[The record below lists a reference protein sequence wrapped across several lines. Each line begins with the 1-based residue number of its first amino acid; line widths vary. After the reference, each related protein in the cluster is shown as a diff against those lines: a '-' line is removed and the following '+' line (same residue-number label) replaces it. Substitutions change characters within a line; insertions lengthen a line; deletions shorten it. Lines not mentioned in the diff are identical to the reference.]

1 MVDTKLTFT
10 AKTIPNVIRVT
21 RTVVWAR
28 GINARGTRMALL
40 YFISISLPAFVNVW
54 KRTSLLSQDQTIT
67 NASEIIYC
75 TCTMASISNISRF
88 ACANVW
94 SACVVTSSIYVA
106 FAWIC
111 FAFVNICQK
120 RKKKEKKRKKLKM
133 GAGFLF
139 RSQETREKKAET
151 CCNFLVKSTRYF
163 LNLFTLVQQVLP
175 KACAIN
181 HSSYFAT
188 GTKHVL

>member
-10 AKTIPNVIRVT
+10 AKTIPNVIRIT

-40 YFISISLPAFVNVW
+40 YYISMSLPAFVNVW
-54 KRTSLLSQDQTIT
+54 KRTSSLSQDQTIT

-94 SACVVTSSIYVA
+94 SACVFTSSIYVA

-120 RKKKEKKRKKLKM
+120 RKKNKKREKNEKWERV
-133 GAGFLF
+133 FI
-139 RSQETREKKAET
+139 QESGDRREK
-151 CCNFLVKSTRYF
+151 SR
-163 LNLFTLVQQVLP
+163 NLLQFP
-175 KACAIN
+175 
-181 HSSYFAT
+181 
-188 GTKHVL
+188 G

>member
-10 AKTIPNVIRVT
+10 AKTIPNVIRIT

-40 YFISISLPAFVNVW
+40 YFISMSLPAFVNVW
-54 KRTSLLSQDQTIT
+54 KRTSSLSQDQTIT

-120 RKKKEKKRKKLKM
+120 RKKKEKKRKKWKM
-133 GAGFLF
+133 GACFYSGVRRQERKKQKLVAISWL
-139 RSQETREKKAET
+139 SQPVI
-151 CCNFLVKSTRYF
+151 F
-163 LNLFTLVQQVLP
+163 
-175 KACAIN
+175 
-181 HSSYFAT
+181 
-188 GTKHVL
+188 

>member
-120 RKKKEKKRKKLKM
+120 RKKKEKKEKKMKN
-133 GAGFLF
+133 GSGFF
-139 RSQETREKKAET
+139 IQESGDKREK
-151 CCNFLVKSTRYF
+151 SR
-163 LNLFTLVQQVLP
+163 NLLQFP
-175 KACAIN
+175 
-181 HSSYFAT
+181 
-188 GTKHVL
+188 G